1 MFLEILGEQIKLLLR
16 QFGAEQLRDVVSWDV
31 FGDRCW
37 TYWAGGIVGLSRGAL
52 GTVATAYRCCV
63 VSENE
68 DPRVRPIEPTGIR
81 EPQARRTAV
90 KAAVVAGVGIAA
102 LVFFAVSNGSEPGVD
117 STTALATPETFA
129 VPSSPTTT
137 INPPASTTSTSTGS
151 ARKETLSDLLPE
163 NRGVLVVAI
172 TRQAAADLELVRWPP
187 ATPPRSLEIPMLGGP
202 MLEFDGSGQHMAF
215 LGRSATVEVSA
226 LYVGSPDSW
235 APARI
240 GVSSFRWH
248 STVGSRIGWMEPGDP
263 PRLCWAD
270 TDLAEGISTP
280 TCVPGMGD
288 NLVGFDPSG
297 FLVVD
302 YAARTVR
309 RLDASGQQVAG
320 MPGTDA
326 LIGPDGQ
333 VLVVNQAPDGRE
345 SSFSVADPDLAT
357 AVLLDW
363 APANASGEYGFVA
376 WSPVGH
382 PPELA
387 FLVFDQGRQ
396 QLQRWDLDGTPRRAV
411 NLSGRVWDVKWDSTG
426 RYLLAPGVIDVGDHV
441 LQVYDTFSEAL
452 VVLPFDNWIQD
463 AHLVTPAVCQ
473 TAAHVAATFVD
484 RLPTDV
490 TLGTA
495 WMVLS
500 RVANLESW
508 YFISARVVGGPFNG
522 QLASWALPGFDGI
535 SVDTTNTP
543 NLAVPINEAAT
554 YLGFGMT
561 TLNPVNYGVDDW
573 LQLDGALASQ
583 RCVPSEA
590 P

>member
-1 MFLEILGEQIKLLLR
+1 VNE
-16 QFGAEQLRDVVSWDV
+16 S
-31 FGDRCW
+31 
-37 TYWAGGIVGLSRGAL
+37 
-52 GTVATAYRCCV
+52 
-63 VSENE
+63 E
-68 DPRVRPIEPTGIR
+68 DPRVRPIEPTGIGER
-81 EPQARRTAV
+81 QTRRTAV
-90 KAAVVAGVGIAA
+90 GAAVVAVVGAAA
-102 LVFFAVSNGSEPGVD
+102 LVFLAVSNGSEPGVD
-117 STTALATPETFA
+117 STTTLTAAQTLAMP
-129 VPSSPTTT
+129 PSPTAT
-137 INPPASTTSTSTGS
+137 IDPPASTTSTSTGP
-151 ARKETLSDLLPE
+151 AREETLSDLLPE

-172 TRQAAADLELVRWPP
+172 TRQAATDLELVRWPP
-187 ATPPRSLEIPMLGGP
+187 ATPPRSVEIPMLVGP
-202 MLEFDGSGQHMAF
+202 VLDFDGSGKHMAF
-215 LGRSATVEVSA
+215 LGQSATVEGPA
-226 LYVGSPDSW
+226 LYVGSLDSW

-248 STVGSRIGWMEPGDP
+248 STVPSRIGWMEPGDP

-270 TDLAEGISTP
+270 TDPAEGISTA

-288 NLVGFDPSG
+288 KLVGFDPSG

-302 YAARTVR
+302 YATNTVH
-309 RLDASGQQVAG
+309 RLDASGQQVAS
-320 MPGTDA
+320 MPGINA

-333 VLVVNQAPDGRE
+333 ILVVNVAPDGRE
-345 SSFSVADPDLAT
+345 SSFSIADPDLAT
-357 AVLLDW
+357 AVALDW

-376 WSPVGH
+376 WSPVSH

-387 FLVFDQGRQ
+387 FLVADGQGRQ

-411 NLSGRVWDVKWDSTG
+411 NLSGRVWDVRWDSTG
-426 RYLLAPGVIDVGDHV
+426 RYLLAPGVITVGEHV
-441 LQVYDTFSEAL
+441 LQVYDSFSESI
-452 VVLPFDNWIQD
+452 VILPYDNWIQD

-473 TAAHVAATFVD
+473 TADHVTATFVD

-490 TLGTA
+490 TLEA
-495 WMVLS
+495 ARMVLS

-508 YFISARVVGGPFNG
+508 YFISARIEGGPFDG

-535 SVDTTNTP
+535 HVDTTNTP

-561 TLNPVNYGVDDW
+561 TLDPINYGVNDW

-583 RCVPSEA
+583 RCAQPEA